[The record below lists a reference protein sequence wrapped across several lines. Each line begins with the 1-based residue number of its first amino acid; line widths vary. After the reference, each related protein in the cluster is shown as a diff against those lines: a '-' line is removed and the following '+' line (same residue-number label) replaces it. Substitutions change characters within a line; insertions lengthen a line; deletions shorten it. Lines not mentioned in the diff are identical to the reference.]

1 MRMSLL
7 FSQTRRE
14 MPAETDVIS
23 HQLLIRSGFIRPL
36 ASGIFS
42 YLPLAQRVFHKISSI
57 MRAEMEHIGG
67 QEICMPLVNPAE
79 LWQETG
85 RWQSVGA
92 EMGRF
97 TDRSGHGLALA
108 MTHEEV
114 VSSLARE
121 EIHSYKQLPA
131 LIYHIQTKWRD
142 DPRPRAGLIRAREFT
157 MLDSYSL
164 DRDDEG
170 LERHYQAH
178 IQAYN
183 RIFSRCGLPFIMV
196 QSDSGL
202 MGGEG
207 SHEFMYLSPIG
218 EDTIVICA
226 ECGYQANRQ
235 TARFHKPR
243 PAAEKSLPKQK
254 IQTPGVKTIEELA
267 EFLNIP
273 AARTAKAVFFSA
285 SFSESEKMGKRL
297 VFAIIRGDMEINETK
312 LQQAIQADDLLPAD
326 DDLLRSHGIVAGYAS
341 PVGLNLP
348 LVLVDDLIPDCP
360 NLAAGANEEGFH
372 LLNVNF
378 GRDYQANVIADIAS
392 AKEGD
397 LCALCQS
404 PLTLKRGVEIGNIF
418 KLGTRYS
425 RPMGC
430 LFLDEIGQQRH
441 IIMGSYGIGLGRL
454 MACVAEE
461 YHDKD
466 GLCWPAALAPFD
478 VHLVALSGKDAEPLE
493 RASALYAEMRA
504 FGLEMLYD
512 DRPESPGVKFK
523 DADLIGIPLRLT
535 VSRKSLNKGIIE
547 VKFRR
552 QGKVEEIP
560 LSGIT
565 DYLRQYQQKIQSEV
579 NL

>member
-1 MRMSLL
+1 MRMSQL

-14 MPAETDVIS
+14 MPAETDVPS
-23 HQLLIRSGFIRPL
+23 HQLLIRAGYIRPL

-42 YLPLAQRVFHKISSI
+42 YLPLAQHVFRRISSI
-57 MRAEMEHIGG
+57 MNAEMERIGG

-85 RWQSVGA
+85 RWHSVGA

-97 TDRSGHGLALA
+97 TDRGGHHLALA

-114 VSSLARE
+114 VTGLARE

-131 LIYHIQTKWRD
+131 LVYHIQTKWRD

-164 DRDDEG
+164 DRDEGG
-170 LERHYQAH
+170 LERQYQAH
-178 IQAYN
+178 IQAYG

-218 EDTIVICA
+218 EDTIAICA
-226 ECGYQANRQ
+226 QCGYQANRQ
-235 TARFHKPR
+235 TARFHKPL
-243 PAAEKSLPKQK
+243 PAEEEPSPMRK
-254 IQTPGVKTIEELA
+254 IPTPDVKAIEELA

-273 AARTAKAVFFSA
+273 ASRTAKAVFFRA
-285 SFSESEKMGKRL
+285 AFSVSEKMETRL
-297 VFAIIRGDMEINETK
+297 VFAVIRGDMEINETK

-326 DDLLRSHGIVAGYAS
+326 DELLRSHGIVAGYAS
-341 PVGLNLP
+341 PVGLDLP
-348 LVLVDDLIPDCP
+348 LVVVDDLIAGCP

-372 LLNVNF
+372 LLNVNY
-378 GRDYQANVIADIAS
+378 GRDYQAHVTADIAS
-392 AKEGD
+392 AREGD
-397 LCALCQS
+397 LCARCQS

-425 RPMGC
+425 RPMGA
-430 LFLDEIGQQRH
+430 LFLDETGQQRH

-454 MACVAEE
+454 LACVAEE
-461 YHDKD
+461 HHDEN

-478 VHLVALSGKDAEPLE
+478 VHLVALTGKDAQPLE
-493 RASALYAEMRA
+493 RASALA
-504 FGLEMLYD
+504 LEMDEIGLQVLFD

-535 VSRKSLNKGIIE
+535 ISPRSLDRGMVE

-552 QGKVEEIP
+552 QGNMEEIP
-560 LSGIT
+560 LAGIAE
-565 DYLRQYQQKIQSEV
+565 YMRQYLHKIQSEV